1 MYTYFSDKL
10 LNCYHDVLVVLQKQE
25 IGNEDSCF
33 PSTYTWRDEQ
43 LKRVLTLTALSA
55 CFVMLAIL
63 ALDTGG
69 LL

>member
-10 LNCYHDVLVVLQKQE
+10 LNCYHDVFVVLQKQE

-43 LKRVLTLTALSA
+43 LNAY
-55 CFVMLAIL
+55 
-63 ALDTGG
+63 
-69 LL
+69 